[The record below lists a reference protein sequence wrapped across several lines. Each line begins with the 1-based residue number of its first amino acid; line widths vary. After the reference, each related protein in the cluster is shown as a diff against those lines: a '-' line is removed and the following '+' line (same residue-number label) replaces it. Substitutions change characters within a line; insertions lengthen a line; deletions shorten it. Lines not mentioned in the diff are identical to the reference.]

1 MTQNEILEALTS
13 MKKLL
18 THMRD
23 YPKDTPYD
31 ERWDRELQY
40 QVMDTF
46 LSFFPNLSY
55 QIEEI
60 TNDKK

>member
-1 MTQNEILEALTS
+1 MTQNEILGALTS

-18 THMRD
+18 THMTE

-40 QVMDTF
+40 QVMDTL
-46 LSFFPNLSY
+46 LSFFPSLSY
-55 QIEEI
+55 QIKEMS
-60 TNDKK
+60 NDKS